1 MSIFALKI
9 TAAVLMLLDHIG
21 FYFQAAPVWL
31 RWLGRGAYPLFLF
44 CMRTLGTAGDTFCG
58 CTL

>member
-44 CMRTLGTAGDTFCG
+44 CMA
-58 CTL
+58 